1 MSKGY
6 VNSVIK
12 RPSNNM
18 EGSVLPLS
26 KESIALLK
34 VKHFLGKAAS
44 EDTKLHGPLPTVEN
58 IIFDV
63 ICNSV
68 ILEVAKITQGVSG
81 PSGMDAD
88 GWRQILVSKDYGD
101 TVNDLHK
108 AVTSLIEKICM
119 EEIDD
124 SSLSSLMASRLVSLN
139 KNPGLRSIGV
149 GEVLQQVK
157 GKVVMRIFSEHV
169 TTASSDAQMCGR
181 SSDSEVAIHA
191 MRRMFQQKNSDAV
204 ILVDA
209 ANAFNKKSTSAR
221 H

>member
-1 MSKGY
+1 MEKWRVFATFERNDCPSKLVTKLWNDVVSREFHEYMSKGY

-44 EDTKLHGPLPTVEN
+44 EDTKLHGLLPTVEN

-63 ICNSV
+63 ICNSM
-68 ILEVAKITQGVSG
+68 ILEAAKITQGGSG

-88 GWRQILVSKDYGD
+88 GWRQILVSKDYGN

-108 AVTSLIEKICM
+108 AVTSLI
-119 EEIDD
+119 
-124 SSLSSLMASRLVSLN
+124 
-139 KNPGLRSIGV
+139 
-149 GEVLQQVK
+149 
-157 GKVVMRIFSEHV
+157 
-169 TTASSDAQMCGR
+169 
-181 SSDSEVAIHA
+181 
-191 MRRMFQQKNSDAV
+191 
-204 ILVDA
+204 
-209 ANAFNKKSTSAR
+209 KKYAWKK
-221 H
+221 

>member
-1 MSKGY
+1 M
-6 VNSVIK
+6 
-12 RPSNNM
+12 
-18 EGSVLPLS
+18 
-26 KESIALLK
+26 
-34 VKHFLGKAAS
+34 KHFLGKAAS

-124 SSLSSLMASRLVSLN
+124 SSLSSLMASRLVPLN